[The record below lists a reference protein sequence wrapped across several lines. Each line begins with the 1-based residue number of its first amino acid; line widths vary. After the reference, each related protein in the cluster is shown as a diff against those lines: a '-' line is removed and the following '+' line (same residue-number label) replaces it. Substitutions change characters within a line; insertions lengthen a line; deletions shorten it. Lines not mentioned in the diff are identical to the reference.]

1 LSIHRPIHRDIQ
13 ATCTLKTDQMF
24 YHSQVRQEIKHTIQ
38 NKLHR
43 CAGPEDLV
51 ATEKMLAKLTAP
63 GTDYPAAFVEEFR
76 IFHKELKDFFNA
88 STVTDRI
95 DKLLRE
101 NGDAPPSVRDAADAF
116 SAAKQICDGITT
128 GTGSELL
135 HAVEHAL
142 GALSNARKVFDWELT
157 NGGLQSASPDMR
169 QQWRLAE
176 IGLEEYAFVLL
187 SRGINALGAETD
199 PPRTEMSAQEQKS
212 ALLFL
217 GQAADAVALSAGG
230 GGGEEFARV
239 ALEATEL
246 AVADN
251 GMPPGGENGALRSR
265 AVAER
270 ARRASEDHCAML
282 ADLFDGRASALGNAL
297 GTALGLSQIQAHC
310 FTEAGDCCP
319 YIAIYTT
326 DTFLHNQ
333 ASTSTSWRF
342 SRKGRFARAWF
353 SKPRS

>member
-1 LSIHRPIHRDIQ
+1 
-13 ATCTLKTDQMF
+13 
-24 YHSQVRQEIKHTIQ
+24 
-38 NKLHR
+38 
-43 CAGPEDLV
+43 
-51 ATEKMLAKLTAP
+51 
-63 GTDYPAAFVEEFR
+63 
-76 IFHKELKDFFNA
+76 
-88 STVTDRI
+88 VTDRL

-246 AVADN
+246 AVN